1 MKALLKKSELYLT
14 LVLIGLCLTIGFVN
28 PTFFAGSNAIDLLK
42 ATVVRGIMAF
52 GLLVVII
59 SGGIDISFPSIA
71 VTCLYTVASFEAAT
85 GYSGSPILL
94 IIMAAL
100 MGAAIGL
107 INGFLIGR
115 FRFHPLIVTLA
126 TSRIIYG
133 ILISICQL
141 EHIPTLGES
150 LSSMSTSYLLTVEA
164 ERGNTTL
171 PVTILVLAGIIVLVY
186 VLLNRTVLGRM
197 IYSIGSDYTGAIR
210 AGFPVKKLLLFV
222 YAFSGFAGGL
232 AGICHG
238 VQARSAVPTD
248 LFGGEMM
255 IVAMVVLGG
264 ASLSGGK
271 GSVWGNVLGI
281 LIVTVTSNSLI
292 LMGIP
297 TIWQTFVLGVI
308 ILIGTAVSSYQQ
320 LRASKKRSPILNDEE
335 ELNQVAGKEGG

>member
-1 MKALLKKSELYLT
+1 MKALRKKSEFYLT
-14 LVLIGLCLTIGFVN
+14 LVLIALCLVIGMIN
-28 PTFFAGSNAIDLLK
+28 PTFFTVSNAIDILK

-59 SGGIDISFPSIA
+59 SGGIDVSFPAIA
-71 VTCLYTVASFEAAT
+71 VTCLYTIASFESAT
-85 GYSGSPILL
+85 GYSGSPLVLIL
-94 IIMAAL
+94 MSAL
-100 MGAAIGL
+100 MGAALGL
-107 INGFLIGR
+107 INGFLIGK

-133 ILISICQL
+133 LLITVCQM
-141 EHIPTLGES
+141 EHIPTFGES
-150 LSSMSTSYLLTVEA
+150 LSRVSTSYLVTVPA
-164 ERGNTTL
+164 ERGNTML
-171 PVTILVLAGIIVLVY
+171 PATILMLAAVILATCFM
-186 VLLNRTVLGRM
+186 LNKTVLGRM
-197 IYSIGSDYTGAIR
+197 IYSIGSDYMGAVR

-238 VQARSAVPTD
+238 IQARSAIPTD

-264 ASLSGGK
+264 ALLTGGK

-281 LIVTVTSNSLI
+281 LIVTITSNSLI

-297 TIWQTFVLGVI
+297 AIWQTFVLGVI
-308 ILIGTAVSSYQQ
+308 ILIGTSISSYQQ
-320 LRASKKRSPILNDEE
+320 LRASKQRAPILLDEAE
-335 ELNQVAGKEGG
+335 AQSAGKGGQ